1 MRYRALSE
9 SQDYTFGNGQANFLR
24 NTPETV
30 AQAVV
35 TRLRLLTGEWFLDT
49 EEGTAYQAGVL
60 GKQTLETASA
70 VIRER
75 ILGTQGLV
83 EILQFDIS
91 ENRDT
96 RTLSVSAK
104 IDTIYGP
111 ATIIEV
117 L

>member
-9 SQDYTFGNGQANFLR
+9 SQDYTFGSGQGNFLR
-24 NTPETV
+24 DVPDAV

-35 TRLRLLTGEWFLDT
+35 TRLRLLSGEWFLDV
-49 EEGTAYQAGVL
+49 EDGTAYQAGVL

-83 EILQFDIS
+83 EILEFDIS

-96 RTLSVSAK
+96 RTLTMSAK

-111 ATIIEV
+111 TTLIEV